1 MKQLV
6 LVIGAAN
13 PSTFGRVKVFQF
25 VNDAW
30 LQIGNTLTGLYDDFF
45 GRRVSLNDAG
55 NIIAASSKNPT
66 KVFQLTNGM

>member
-25 VNDAW
+25 VNDA
-30 LQIGNTLTGLYDDFF
+30 
-45 GRRVSLNDAG
+45 G